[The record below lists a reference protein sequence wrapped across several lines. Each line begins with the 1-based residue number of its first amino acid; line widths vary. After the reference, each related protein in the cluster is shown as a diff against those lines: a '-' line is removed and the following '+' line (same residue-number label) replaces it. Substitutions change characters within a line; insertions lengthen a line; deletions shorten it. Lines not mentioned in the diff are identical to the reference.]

1 MAPDR
6 RGPPRRLPGIVY
18 DFGID
23 EDGTVHQFQPLD
35 EVAETEQPY
44 LANAINIAFAG
55 EFHDSPPTKAQIQA
69 GAQLVLW
76 LLERFPRLSADSIQ
90 GLREFI
96 PDHSSPGDQW
106 LDGAQWKQGL
116 LAAVRRATG
125 EIDPTVLEK
134 TLRGRVGDLQQQL
147 DELQQRHSLLERQK
161 SRLETE
167 NHRLQGE
174 LQEKLQNTRNYVVPQ
189 PSLRLVVNQLPRHP
203 VLRYEKRSLSQI
215 THIAVHHTA
224 APVSLG
230 PLRIAELH
238 VNEDP
243 GRGKEAWPGI
253 GYHYFVHA
261 DGAIEQTNQLETAS
275 YHVYRHNLYT
285 VGIAFAGSFMNGRIP
300 SSAQLRTGAHLIAW
314 LMQELHIPMARI
326 WGHREFPENETVC
339 PGSEWTGGNR
349 WRDLLFERVE
359 QVQEGIGVKNIRH
372 YLLLGTQA
380 FARGGLYAFD
390 NILPYIA
397 RFQPTVGFSLEDA
410 KYAEYVT
417 IIGSEAAVSAGAENL
432 LRKHGCHVDRIAGRD
447 AEETLH
453 LLENWYN

>member
-1 MAPDR
+1 M
-6 RGPPRRLPGIVY
+6 
-18 DFGID
+18 
-23 EDGTVHQFQPLD
+23 
-35 EVAETEQPY
+35 
-44 LANAINIAFAG
+44 
-55 EFHDSPPTKAQIQA
+55 
-69 GAQLVLW
+69 
-76 LLERFPRLSADSIQ
+76 
-90 GLREFI
+90 
-96 PDHSSPGDQW
+96 
-106 LDGAQWKQGL
+106 
-116 LAAVRRATG
+116 
-125 EIDPTVLEK
+125 
-134 TLRGRVGDLQQQL
+134 
-147 DELQQRHSLLERQK
+147 
-161 SRLETE
+161 
-167 NHRLQGE
+167 
-174 LQEKLQNTRNYVVPQ
+174 
-189 PSLRLVVNQLPRHP
+189 
-203 VLRYEKRSLSQI
+203 
-215 THIAVHHTA
+215 
-224 APVSLG
+224 
-230 PLRIAELH
+230 
-238 VNEDP
+238 
-243 GRGKEAWPGI
+243 

-300 SSAQLRTGAHLIAW
+300 TSAQLRTGAHLIAW

-453 LLENWYN
+453 LLGELVQLNRRFQSYDVDF